1 MSKEIQSAARLLDK
15 GEIAR
20 GGMGSIRRM
29 MDQTIQREV
38 ATKVFDP
45 ALTMKD
51 PEASRRFLQEG
62 QITGQLDHP
71 NIVPVYHIGVAQ
83 DGAPA
88 FFTMKLVEGETLTAL
103 IDRRDLDRPSERE
116 LERLLRLYLK
126 VCDAVAFAHSRGV
139 VHRDLKPDNVMVGS
153 HGQVYVMDWGCARP
167 LRDRMVTDPGHGGPR
182 RPGIYLSEVTKENIG
197 MVIGTPSY
205 MAPEQAWGRVADID
219 TRTDVF
225 ALGAILYRLLT
236 QVPPYEGTE
245 FMAVVHEAQQCKIK
259 NPQVVV
265 KERHP
270 TARLPKELCRITM
283 KALAALPNDRYQSV
297 EALAGDLEA
306 FVRGGT
312 WLASRIFAAGE
323 VVVQE
328 GDIGDEA
335 YIITAG
341 RCEAFKIEKGARV
354 TLRVMGPGS
363 VFGETAVL
371 TGGRRTASVIALE
384 DLTVLVVSRASLVEE
399 LCFDSWTGAFIRT
412 LAERFRDLDAQLAAA
427 RQAAQDARLASW
439 VRDYVIALGKESS
452 PGVFEAP
459 WAAVATALNASGV
472 ADGADVIA
480 ALTRCPDVELDRTRA
495 MVLVDSPG
503 ASAARRA
510 AAGAAAE

>member
-1 MSKEIQSAARLLDK
+1 MSNEIESAARLLDK

-29 MDQTIQREV
+29 MDQTIYREV

-45 ALTMKD
+45 ALIHKD
-51 PEASRRFLQEG
+51 PDAPKRFLQEG

-71 NIVPVYHIGVAQ
+71 NIVPVYHIGINA
-83 DGAPA
+83 DGQPA
-88 FFTMKLVEGETLTAL
+88 FFTMKLVEGDTLTKL
-103 IDRRDLDRPSERE
+103 IDARDLDRPSERE

-167 LRDRMVTDPGHGGPR
+167 LRDRLITDPGHGGR
-182 RPGIYLSEVTKENIG
+182 RPPGVYLSETTREKLG

-236 QVPPYEGTE
+236 QVAPYQGDE
-245 FMAVVHEAQQCKIK
+245 FMAVLAEAQQCNLR
-259 NPQVVV
+259 NPQAVV

-270 TARLPKELCRITM
+270 TARLPKELCRIAM
-283 KALAALPNDRYQSV
+283 KAMAALPNDRYPSV
-297 EALAGDLEA
+297 EALAADLEA

-312 WLASRIFAAGE
+312 WLTSRTIAAGQL
-323 VVVQE
+323 VVRE
-328 GDIGDEA
+328 GEPGDEA

-341 RCEAFKIEKGARV
+341 RCEAFKLEGGGRV
-354 TLRVMGPGS
+354 SLRIMGPGS

-371 TGGRRTASVIALE
+371 TGGARTASVVALDE
-384 DLTVLVVSRASLVEE
+384 LTVLVVSRASLVEE
-399 LCFDSWTGAFIRT
+399 ICFDSWTGAFIRT
-412 LAERFRDLDAQLAAA
+412 LAERFRDVDAQLTAA

-439 VRDYVIALGKESS
+439 VRDYVIAAGAQSA

-459 WAAVATALNASGV
+459 WSAVAAALSAAAAASG
-472 ADGADVIA
+472 AAEGDIIA
-480 ALTRCPDVELDRTRA
+480 ALSRVPDVELDRARG
-495 MVLVDSPG
+495 MIVVDSPG
-503 ASAARRA
+503 AGAARSGR
-510 AAGAAAE
+510 